1 MEDYL
6 VRGIGEDGQFRV
18 FAATTTHL
26 VEEARK
32 RHDTWPVASAAL
44 GRSLT
49 AGLLLGA
56 NLKGEDIITLRIFG
70 DGHLGAIIVTAN
82 AGGEVRGYVQEPHTD
97 LEHAAGGKLPVGAA
111 VGKGV
116 LYVTKDLGLKEPFT
130 GSVELVS
137 GEIGEDIAQYLL
149 VSEQTPSAVALGVL
163 VGPDGSVWASGGL
176 IIQLLPGAGEEVLTR
191 LEKSISR
198 LTPVSTLVA
207 RGLTPEDIVAE
218 AVGGLKVNYLARV
231 PLSFK
236 CQCSHE
242 KVGDILAAMGKQE
255 IEKIIEEQG
264 KAEVRCHFCGHTHIF
279 KVDELESILKTVYNQ
294 EL

>member
-6 VRGIGEDGQFRV
+6 VRGVGEDGKFRV

-56 NLKGEDIITLRIFG
+56 NLKGEDLITLRIFG
-70 DGHLGAIIVTAN
+70 DGPLGAIIVTAN
-82 AGGEVRGYVQEPHTD
+82 AAGEVRGYVQEPHTD
-97 LEHAAGGKLPVGAA
+97 LKHAAGGKLPVGAA

-163 VGPDGSVWASGGL
+163 VAPDGGVRASGGL
-176 IIQLLPGAGEEVLTR
+176 IVQLFPGAEEEVLTL
-191 LEKSISR
+191 LEKSISQ

-207 RGLTPEDIVAE
+207 RGLTPEEIVAE
-218 AVGGLKVNYLARV
+218 AVGGLKVHYLERV

-236 CQCSHE
+236 CRCSHE
-242 KVGDILAAMGKQE
+242 RIGDILVAMGQQE
-255 IEKIIEEQG
+255 IQKILQEQG
-264 KAEVRCHFCGHTHIF
+264 QAEVRCHFCGRTHIF
-279 KVDELESILKTVYNQ
+279 AAPELEAILKTASQ
-294 EL
+294 RS

>member
-6 VRGIGEDGQFRV
+6 VRGVGEHGKFRV

-26 VEEARK
+26 VEEARS

-56 NLKGEDIITLRIFG
+56 NLKGDDLITLRIFG
-70 DGHLGAIIVTAN
+70 DGPLGAIIVTAN
-82 AGGEVRGYVQEPHTD
+82 ATGEVRGYVQEPHAD

-149 VSEQTPSAVALGVL
+149 ISEQTPSAVALGVL
-163 VGPDGSVWASGGL
+163 VGPEGSVRASGGL
-176 IIQLLPGAGEEVLTR
+176 LIQLFPGAEEEILTR
-191 LEKSISR
+191 LEKGISQ
-198 LTPVSTLVA
+198 LPPVSNLVA
-207 RGLTPEDIVAE
+207 RGLTPEEMVAE
-218 AVGGLKVNYLARV
+218 AVGGLKVSYLARV

-236 CQCSHE
+236 CRCSHE
-242 KVGDILAAMGKQE
+242 RVGDILAAMGKQE
-255 IEKIIEEQG
+255 IENILQEQG
-264 KAEVRCHFCGHTHIF
+264 QAEVRCHFCGHTHIF
-279 KVDELESILKTVYNQ
+279 AANELEDILNTASQ
-294 EL
+294 E

>member
-70 DGHLGAIIVTAN
+70 DGPLGAIIVTAN

-97 LEHAAGGKLPVGAA
+97 LEHAPGGKLPVGAA

-163 VGPDGSVWASGGL
+163 VGPEGSVWASGGL
-176 IIQLLPGAGEEVLTR
+176 IVQLLPGAVEEVLTR
-191 LEKSISR
+191 LEKSISQ
-198 LTPVSTLVA
+198 LPPVSTLVA
-207 RGLTPEDIVAE
+207 RGLSPEEIVAE
-218 AVGGLKVNYLARV
+218 AVGELKVNYLARV
-231 PLSFK
+231 PLNFK
-236 CQCSHE
+236 CRCSHE

-264 KAEVRCHFCGHTHIF
+264 KAEVRCHFCGRSHTF
-279 KVDELESILKTVYNQ
+279 NAEELESIIKIEKQ
-294 EL
+294 D

>member
-6 VRGIGEDGQFRV
+6 VRGVGEDGKFRV

-56 NLKGEDIITLRIFG
+56 NLKGEDLITLRIFG
-70 DGHLGAIIVTAN
+70 DGPLGAIIVTAN
-82 AGGEVRGYVQEPHTD
+82 AAGEARGYVQEPHTD
-97 LEHAAGGKLPVGAA
+97 LAHAAGGKLPVGAA

-149 VSEQTPSAVALGVL
+149 VSEQTPSAAALGVL
-163 VGPDGSVWASGGL
+163 VAPDGSVRASGGL
-176 IIQLLPGAGEEVLTR
+176 IVQLFPGAEEEILVR

-207 RGLTPEDIVAE
+207 SGLTPEEIVAE
-218 AVGGLKVNYLARV
+218 AVGGLKVRYLERV
-231 PLSFK
+231 SVRFK
-236 CQCSHE
+236 CRCSHE
-242 KVGDILAAMGKQE
+242 RVGDILVAMGTQE
-255 IEKIIEEQG
+255 IQKILQEQG
-264 KAEVRCHFCGHTHIF
+264 QAEVRCHFCGRTHIF
-279 KVDELESILKTVYNQ
+279 TASELEDILKTASQ
-294 EL
+294 GS